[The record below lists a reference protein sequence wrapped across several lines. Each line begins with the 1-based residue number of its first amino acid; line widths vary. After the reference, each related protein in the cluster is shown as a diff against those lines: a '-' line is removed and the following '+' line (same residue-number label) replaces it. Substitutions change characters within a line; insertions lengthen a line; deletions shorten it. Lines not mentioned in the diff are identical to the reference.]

1 MKKNKMMTAAI
12 LLITIIIGGGSL
24 LYFTFWAPRT
34 APITQDLLS
43 DRAQEFITDQSS
55 DGTGLWSQVRLKDSS
70 ASSSIK
76 TTEGKIETDCFSF
89 TLPFQV
95 TTPSMEITDARCTWK
110 AKIIS
115 PHGLLTISRY
125 VTTQFNEDSGIV
137 LRKKNT
143 DKYLKIPVSVESLDA
158 VLFFRS
164 AEDLTAFAKSG
175 TYMVTISITNM
186 TQPDAVSTELI
197 KNILS
202 TLTVKTTD

>member
-1 MKKNKMMTAAI
+1 
-12 LLITIIIGGGSL
+12 
-24 LYFTFWAPRT
+24 
-34 APITQDLLS
+34 
-43 DRAQEFITDQSS
+43 
-55 DGTGLWSQVRLKDSS
+55 
-70 ASSSIK
+70 
-76 TTEGKIETDCFSF
+76 
-89 TLPFQV
+89 
-95 TTPSMEITDARCTWK
+95 
-110 AKIIS
+110 
-115 PHGLLTISRY
+115 
-125 VTTQFNEDSGIV
+125 V